1 MGRMSSDSLVLLGPI
16 VRYVG
21 TETATLWFEMAHP
34 CTVTVVTDVG
44 VRASE
49 RTWGVHGH
57 HFALVPLEGLPANA
71 PVSYEV
77 FVDEHRVW
85 PEDGKRASIHTVDA
99 AGPVT
104 LAFGSCRRGD
114 DYSAKS
120 LKTIGA
126 DALAGLG
133 SALIEQDPGQWPQ
146 ALLLLGDQV
155 YADDPSPEIVERLQA
170 RRESGEGPT
179 SAIGTDAENEI
190 CDFEEYSWL
199 YRESWGLEPVRTLL
213 ASIPSCMI
221 LDDHDLRDD
230 WNSSASWR
238 RDIETRPWWNDRVI
252 GAYSSYWVY
261 QHLGNLSPKE
271 LAGDEM
277 YAAVRSAETDAD
289 REKLLADFALRVD
302 RAPETGRWSFY
313 RDFGDTRLIMI
324 DSRCSRNLD
333 PENREMVDE
342 KEWAWVRERALET
355 TPRHLLFG
363 SSLPYLMLPALHHL
377 EQWNEAVAQGSWG
390 PRSAKVAEKMRIGL
404 DLEHWAAFTNS
415 FNDMAALTREL
426 SRGDD
431 KPASIMWLSGDV
443 HCSYVANADF
453 GVGGRDVPATYQLTM
468 SPFRNPLNLPIR
480 AVNKLA
486 VKRPAARIL
495 SKLAR
500 AAHVGPS
507 GVEWQAEAGPWFDN
521 GVMLLTLHGD
531 SARLQ
536 VHHAHVDDAGKQVL
550 TRTSS
555 LALA

>member
-1 MGRMSSDSLVLLGPI
+1 MTSDSLVLLGPI

-21 TETATLWFEMAHP
+21 AETATLWFEMAESS
-34 CTVTVVTDVG
+34 TVSVVTDVG
-44 VRASE
+44 VSAAE

-57 HFALVPLEGLPANA
+57 HYALVPLEGLPANST
-71 PVSYEV
+71 VNYEV
-77 FVDEHRVW
+77 FVDERKVW
-85 PEDGKRASIHTVDA
+85 PQEGQRAAVHTIDA
-99 AGPVT
+99 LGPVT

-114 DYSAKS
+114 NYSDES

-133 SALIEQDPGQWPQ
+133 NELIEADPSQWPQ

-170 RRESGEGPT
+170 RRASGQGPT

-199 YRESWGLEPVRTLL
+199 YKESWGLEPVRTLL

-238 RDIETRPWWNDRVI
+238 RDIVTRPWWNDRVI

-271 LAGDEM
+271 LAEDEM
-277 YAAVRSAETDAD
+277 YAAVRSAASDGD

-302 RAPETGRWSFY
+302 RKPETGRWSFY

-324 DSRCSRNLD
+324 DSRCSRNLKPD
-333 PENREMVDE
+333 NREMVDE
-342 KEWAWVRERALET
+342 KEWAWVRERALEV

-363 SSLPYLMLPALHHL
+363 SSLPYLMLPALHYL

-390 PRSAKVAEKMRIGL
+390 RMSAKVAEKMRIGL

-426 SRGDD
+426 SRGEN
-431 KPASIMWLSGDV
+431 KPSSIMWLSGDV
-443 HCSYVANADF
+443 HCSYVANANF

-468 SPFRNPLNLPIR
+468 SPFRNPLDLPIR

-486 VKRPAARIL
+486 IKRPAARIL
-495 SKLAR
+495 STLAR

-507 GVEWQAEAGPWFDN
+507 GVEWEAEAGPWFDN

-531 SARLQ
+531 SARLRVQ
-536 VHHAHVDDAGKQVL
+536 HAHVDDAGKQVL
-550 TRTSS
+550 TETST